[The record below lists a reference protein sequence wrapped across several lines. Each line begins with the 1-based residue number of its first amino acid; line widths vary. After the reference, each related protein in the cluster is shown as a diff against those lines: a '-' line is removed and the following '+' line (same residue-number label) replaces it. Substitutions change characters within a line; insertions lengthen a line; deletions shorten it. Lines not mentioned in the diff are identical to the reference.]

1 MPDLIVWLPKAPLPA
16 VIVVASL
23 PRSHDRPDPI
33 AMLQPIRR
41 IPMRAQTQAELF
53 ISTLEELRDIER
65 EIRRARLFHQHKAY
79 VDRLALASRAESPPS
94 RAHGA
99 WTPLRGEIRAS
110 GHEKDRV

>member
-23 PRSHDRPDPI
+23 LWSHRRPGPSP
-33 AMLQPIRR
+33 MLQPIRKV
-41 IPMRAQTQAELF
+41 PMKAQTQAELF

-79 VDRLALASRAESPPS
+79 VDRYMQASRA
-94 RAHGA
+94 
-99 WTPLRGEIRAS
+99 
-110 GHEKDRV
+110 

>member
-1 MPDLIVWLPKAPLPA
+1 
-16 VIVVASL
+16 
-23 PRSHDRPDPI
+23 
-33 AMLQPIRR
+33 
-41 IPMRAQTQAELF
+41 MRAQTQAELF